1 MIHYI
6 IVVIEKISIDIFMIY
21 LAGDTHGWK
30 AILYVI
36 KYFDVHNVAYK
47 NLGVKNSQEDIAL
60 ETMLP
65 IVAENVR
72 RDPAGFAV
80 VSCGTGVGVEVGINK
95 FSGIR
100 AALVT
105 NPQLAAWAVEKD
117 KCNVMCLVGWQAT
130 EENIHKMLDAWLSSV
145 YDGSQKRLAM
155 IDTFDTWH

>member
-1 MIHYI
+1 
-6 IVVIEKISIDIFMIY
+6 MIY

-30 AILYVI
+30 AIKYVI
-36 KYFDVHNVAYK
+36 KYFDERNVQYE
-47 NLGVKNSQEDIAL
+47 NLGVKNDQEVMAL

-65 IVAENVR
+65 IVAGKVR
-72 RDPAGFAV
+72 SDPTGFAV

-130 EENIHKMLDAWLSSV
+130 EENIHTMLDAWLSSA
-145 YDGSQKRLAM
+145 YDGNQKRLAM
-155 IDTFDTWH
+155 IDAFDTWH